1 MVMTGDLPAV
11 TVTSAGTGA
20 VYLSGASGT
29 VAVDVSGVSNVYIV
43 GAGVLLHPGP
53 AHPCCRASAGRMIA
67 Q

>member
-1 MVMTGDLPAV
+1 MVMTGNLPAV

-43 GAGVLLHPGP
+43 GAGVLLH
-53 AHPCCRASAGRMIA
+53 AGCTPLL
-67 Q
+67 